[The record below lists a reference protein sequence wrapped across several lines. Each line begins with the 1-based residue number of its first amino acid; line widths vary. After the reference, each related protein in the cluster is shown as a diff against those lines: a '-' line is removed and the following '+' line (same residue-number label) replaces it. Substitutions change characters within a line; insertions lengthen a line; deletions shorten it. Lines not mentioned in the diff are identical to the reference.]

1 MHKVGRFLFPTTSW
15 GNEVGSQVA
24 VYPTLAREAF
34 CGDAPQAFLVFRS
47 SGLFG
52 SSDVFCV
59 QHSLFPLY
67 AALSWIFAPAQ
78 EKALL
83 DQFHRSGSF
92 FSLGY

>member
-52 SSDVFCV
+52 SSEVFAYSTACF
-59 QHSLFPLY
+59 LCMLRFLGFLPL
-67 AALSWIFAPAQ
+67 LRR
-78 EKALL
+78 KLC
-83 DQFHRSGSF
+83 
-92 FSLGY
+92 